1 MRWEKEAEA
10 LLKKVP
16 FFVRGRVKK
25 RVEDFVRARGKDVV
39 TKEELLRAKRALRD
53 KEAQVE
59 EGFSVEGCF
68 GASGCPNAVTS
79 SLTLLEKIE
88 DLLRR
93 AEITAFL
100 RAQVGGPLKH
110 HHQFRVALSECP
122 NACSQVQIR
131 DVALI
136 GRVELGL
143 SPERCQFCGECERV
157 CEEGAISLTE
167 AGPRLDEE
175 KCLGCGACV
184 RVCPEGALFAARKGY
199 RVLLGGKLG
208 RHPRLAREI
217 IPLAREDEVLALLEK
232 VLSFYRK
239 HAQHGERLGAV
250 FDRLGWDKA
259 FEEILR

>member
-25 RVEDFVRARGKDVV
+25 KVEDFVRQRGGNVV
-39 TKEELLRAKRALRD
+39 TREEMLAAKRALRD
-53 KEAQVE
+53 KAAEAQ
-59 EGFSVEGCF
+59 EGFAVEGCF
-68 GASGCPNAVTS
+68 GAAGCENAVTS
-79 SLTLLEKIE
+79 SLALLEKIE
-88 DLLRR
+88 NLLR
-93 AEITAFL
+93 EEELTSFL
-100 RAQVGGPLKH
+100 RQKVGGPLKH

-136 GRVELGL
+136 GQVEIRIH
-143 SPERCQFCGECERV
+143 PERCSFCGECERV
-157 CEEGAISLTE
+157 CEEGALSLRE
-167 AGPRLDEE
+167 DGPVLDQK
-175 KCLGCGACV
+175 KCVKCGACA
-184 RVCPEGALFAARKGY
+184 RICPEEALEEGKRGY

-217 IPLAREDEVLALLEK
+217 LPLATEEEVLLLLKK
-232 VLSFYRK
+232 VVKFYK
-239 HAQHGERLGAV
+239 THNESGERLGAI
-250 FDRLGWDKA
+250 FDRLGWEKS